1 MKKLLLLVT
10 AFVFMNNVMSQDI
23 DDVKKFAYLGQHAKA
38 KEAVDK
44 YLAVEKNA
52 KKAEGWFYKGY
63 TYNMLSKDSTFSMD
77 QSSNLKMEAFAALKK
92 YRELDPKNELMEEQ
106 SNSPLFD
113 MYSAYASDLGIKA
126 YNNKDLAK
134 AAEYFAK
141 ALDVHDYIY
150 SNNLAGSGGF
160 KFSALDTTLTLY
172 TAIAYAEAKQ
182 ADPAAVYYKKMV
194 DANIGGEQY
203 IDVYQQLADYYK
215 NKKDHE
221 LLISLLQK
229 ASTIYPANNDYW
241 VALEIEDAIDGIAKP
256 AVFEKYESLLLKYPS
271 NYTIP
276 YNYGVELYH
285 YVYSE
290 EMKTTNT
297 TAFKTKLKEIIK
309 KAIAIKSTSESNFL
323 MANFL
328 YNYSIDISDE
338 ARKLK
343 GPKPEDLKKK
353 KELNDQSTAV
363 MNEAI
368 PYAEKTVE
376 LFASIAKP
384 KSSEKINYRQSLTIL
399 RNIYETKKDMTKAAQ
414 YDKLI
419 KEIQ

>member
-1 MKKLLLLVT
+1 
-10 AFVFMNNVMSQDI
+10 
-23 DDVKKFAYLGQHAKA
+23 
-38 KEAVDK
+38 
-44 YLAVEKNA
+44 
-52 KKAEGWFYKGY
+52 
-63 TYNMLSKDSTFSMD
+63 
-77 QSSNLKMEAFAALKK
+77 
-92 YRELDPKNELMEEQ
+92 
-106 SNSPLFD
+106 
-113 MYSAYASDLGIKA
+113 
-126 YNNKDLAK
+126 
-134 AAEYFAK
+134 
-141 ALDVHDYIY
+141 
-150 SNNLAGSGGF
+150 
-160 KFSALDTTLTLY
+160 
-172 TAIAYAEAKQ
+172 
-182 ADPAAVYYKKMV
+182 
-194 DANIGGEQY
+194 
-203 IDVYQQLADYYK
+203 
-215 NKKDHE
+215 
-221 LLISLLQK
+221 LLQQAQK
-229 ASTIYPANNDYW
+229 MYPANNEYW
-241 VALEIEDAIDGIAKP
+241 VALEIEDAVDGVVKP
-256 AVFEKYESLLLKYPS
+256 YLFDKYEALLLKYPT

-290 EMKTTNT
+290 EMKTLNT
-297 TAFKTKLKEIIK
+297 TKYKTRLKEVIN

-399 RNIYETKKDMTKAAQ
+399 RNIYETKKDVTKAAQ